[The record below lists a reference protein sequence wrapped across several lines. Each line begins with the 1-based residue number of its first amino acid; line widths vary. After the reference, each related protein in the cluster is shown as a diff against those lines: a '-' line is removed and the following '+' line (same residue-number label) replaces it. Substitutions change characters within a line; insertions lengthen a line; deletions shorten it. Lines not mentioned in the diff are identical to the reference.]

1 MPYYA
6 ETGRSHPPNR
16 LTLQIT
22 LLWKTEYPPKIGENE
37 ANWEGGIMKNEL
49 KKKYMLYKLTSR
61 YTAKF
66 LAGHYVWGIQ
76 LPLQSQSQISSG
88 FNPKLCRYQ
97 ILHRTMGSLLHFWQK
112 LQRMSISTST
122 SQRLCFVLVHTCTV
136 PVQLVGLR
144 AVPFLFRVCSN
155 WYTLDILHRV
165 ASVFLVRLGGF
176 FFFARNCRERN
187 LLSICSLLF
196 SATTSAFLTKKEA
209 YVNMGKQ
216 RVVVGEEDGNKMTG
230 DHHWGR
236 VVVPH
241 VFRLVS
247 LYLGQRDVCALLCV
261 SASCHRQLAA
271 HAPVCK
277 VCLLA

>member
-1 MPYYA
+1 
-6 ETGRSHPPNR
+6 
-16 LTLQIT
+16 
-22 LLWKTEYPPKIGENE
+22 
-37 ANWEGGIMKNEL
+37 
-49 KKKYMLYKLTSR
+49 MLYKLYLQIHCKISGR
-61 YTAKF
+61 SLRLRNTA
-66 LAGHYVWGIQ
+66 
-76 LPLQSQSQISSG
+76 SSSESITNLVLD

-97 ILHRTMGSLLHFWQK
+97 ILHRTMGSLLPFWQK

-144 AVPFLFRVCSN
+144 AVPFLFRVCST

-165 ASVFLVRLGGF
+165 ASVFLVRSRSF
-176 FFFARNCRERN
+176 FFSCEKLSRAKFVVNLFFA
-187 LLSICSLLF
+187 LLCNDLCLPE
-196 SATTSAFLTKKEA
+196 KKEA
-209 YVNMGKQ
+209 YVSMGKQ